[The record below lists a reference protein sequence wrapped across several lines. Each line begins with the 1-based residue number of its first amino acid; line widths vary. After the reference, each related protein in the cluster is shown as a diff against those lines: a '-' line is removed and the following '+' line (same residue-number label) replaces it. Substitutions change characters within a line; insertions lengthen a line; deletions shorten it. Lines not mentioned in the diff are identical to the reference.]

1 MMAHMTPRFRSTH
14 ISEIPEVSAVGGTL
28 RWKPVRRTLGIE
40 AFGINAYTADEDG
53 QLVEEHDERGGGA
66 GGHEELY
73 VVLTG
78 GARFVVDGEEVDA
91 SAGTL
96 VFVPPGVRREAVARD
111 AGTTVLV
118 VGGRPGDALPVSPF
132 EYWYAAIP
140 AYESGDYRRA
150 VEIASEGLGDWPD
163 HPTLRYQLACYEAL
177 AGEADRAL
185 EHLRIAFGRDPRLR
199 EWAEEDS
206 DLDAIRGRPDYP
218 A

>member
-1 MMAHMTPRFRSTH
+1 M
-14 ISEIPEVSAVGGTL
+14 
-28 RWKPVRRTLGIE
+28 
-40 AFGINAYTADEDG
+40 
-53 QLVEEHDERGGGA
+53 
-66 GGHEELY
+66 
-73 VVLTG
+73 VLTG

-150 VEIASEGLGDWPD
+150 VEIASEGLAEHPD
-163 HPTLRYQLACYEAL
+163 HGTLHYALASFHSL
-177 AGEADRAL
+177 AGEREEAL
-185 EHLRIAFGRDPRLR
+185 SHLRVAFEKDPRTR
-199 EWAEEDS
+199 EWAAS
-206 DLDAIRGRPDYP
+206 DDDLASLRNDPDYP